1 MSENTGALTDSNGPS
16 FPLQEFLAFE
26 IRRGERVAET
36 SLMIGPQHLNPNG
49 VIHGGVAFS
58 LMDTAMGAAAM
69 SAVPEGGMCATIEV
83 QARFH
88 AGASSGVLR
97 SEATVLSAG
106 RRVIHLS
113 SRTTDANGRLI
124 ASATG
129 SFAVLEP
136 RPAEAEA

>member
-1 MSENTGALTDSNGPS
+1 VSENLSAPTDVAGPS
-16 FPLQEFLAFE
+16 FPLQEFLAFA
-26 IRRGERVAET
+26 IRQGDRAAET
-36 SLMIGPQHLNPNG
+36 SLTIGPQHLNPNG

-69 SAVPEGGMCATIEV
+69 TVVPEGGMCVTIEV

-88 AGASSGVLR
+88 AGASSGVLLA
-97 SEATVLSAG
+97 EATILSAG

-113 SRTTDANGRLI
+113 SRTTDGNGRLI

-129 SFAVLEP
+129 SFAVIEIRTP
-136 RPAEAEA
+136 